1 MKMKN
6 LKNLWIDLTW
16 EIRVKYYEIF
26 DCYPTVEKF
35 NADCSTEYHT
45 DNI

>member
-1 MKMKN
+1 MKN

-16 EIRVKYYEIF
+16 GIRMKYYEIF
-26 DCYPTVEKF
+26 DCYPAVEEF
-35 NADCSTEYHT
+35 NGDCSTEYHT